1 MVHETLFLKCT
12 ARDVNMCDHNDS
24 NILWTIDIK
33 CEMVFPGGS
42 VGKIHLLSQ
51 NTMIATKF
59 IMIL

>member
-1 MVHETLFLKCT
+1 
-12 ARDVNMCDHNDS
+12 MCDHNDS